1 MSVRVQR
8 DENLI
13 KKWADWQFSRPPLN
27 MMFLKIESSAFIKKA
42 MQTRI

>member
-13 KKWADWQFSRPPLN
+13 KKWAVLA
-27 MMFLKIESSAFIKKA
+27 SAIFMIL
-42 MQTRI
+42 RVSGRF

>member
-13 KKWADWQFSRPPLN
+13 KKWASPVSIRGRHFDSFENRRTHPLQAC
-27 MMFLKIESSAFIKKA
+27 FGG
-42 MQTRI
+42 